1 MSINLEYGLFMAEA
15 EGYLDT
21 HEGKVNRMLRDIRNQ
36 RRQGVTHMNLNQEYV
51 SQFGLEIE
59 DLTSRDVRR
68 CEQALIG

>member
-59 DLTSRDVRR
+59 DLTIYDVQR
-68 CEQALIG
+68 CEQALVR